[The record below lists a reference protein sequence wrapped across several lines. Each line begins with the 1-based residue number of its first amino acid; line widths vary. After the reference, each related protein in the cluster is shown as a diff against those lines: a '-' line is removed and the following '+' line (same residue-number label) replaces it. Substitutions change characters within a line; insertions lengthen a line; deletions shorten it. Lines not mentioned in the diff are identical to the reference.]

1 MLVLGFL
8 FTIYHQIWLKK
19 KKKLYFENSLII
31 FIQFRCFGLECAQ
44 HGLGFLYLSIW
55 TGFIFLC
62 PLDPGNP
69 RERLTSGASD
79 ELNCNGHVPGSQAQP
94 EEELDEVK
102 KQMLLKQEDQ
112 HNANAG
118 PSRDVFQGPY
128 EYCNGLYSPEPGQ
141 SNGDMREE
149 GEDNKLQG
157 RPVPAR
163 DKQSTPQNGQLAA
176 HNNYVQN
183 I

>member
-1 MLVLGFL
+1 M
-8 FTIYHQIWLKK
+8 K
-19 KKKLYFENSLII
+19 I
-31 FIQFRCFGLECAQ
+31 FIQFRCLGLECAQ
-44 HGLGFLYLSIW
+44 HGLSFLYFW
-55 TGFIFLC
+55 TGFIFLS

-69 RERLTSGASD
+69 RERLTSD
-79 ELNCNGHVPGSQAQP
+79 ELNCNGHVPGSRAQP

-118 PSRDVFQGPY
+118 PSRDMSQSPY
-128 EYCNGLYSPEPGQ
+128 EYCNGLYSPEPDQ
-141 SNGDMREE
+141 SNGDVREE

-163 DKQSTPQNGQLAA
+163 DKQSTPQNGQLAT
-176 HNNYVQN
+176 Q
-183 I
+183 